1 MQYQGKFRSD
11 LSRAG
16 LFFASAACL
25 AWLGCAGT
33 VGDSGG
39 ETSTGGSGG
48 SAGDSRRTGGH
59 NGGGGSGGGD
69 VGGAAGMT
77 AGNTGGRT
85 GGTGGVTGAGGGAG
99 AGGATGVGGKG
110 TGGATGVG
118 GKGSGGMTGGLG
130 GITGGAGGVLGT
142 CPLFTPDDL
151 WNADVSGKA
160 VDTTNTTKM
169 QALLGPVNIHPDFG
183 SDFGI
188 PINTVPATQPLLPVK
203 FNQFA
208 DESDPGPYPFPSAT
222 MAIIEGGTPTTCDG
236 DCHLLTVQLG
246 TCQLYEGW
254 ICQYSNGWTCANGA
268 HWDLTKKSQG
278 QRPDGWTSA
287 DAAGLPIYAGLARY
301 SEFQAGAINHAI
313 RFTLPCTS
321 ANTVAPA
328 THEAVPGGCSGN
340 SNAPPMGLRIRLKAS
355 FDISTF
361 SAQSKAFL
369 TAFKKYGLILADN
382 GGSSSTLFFQ
392 SEQNSNWSDTQI
404 NELKKVP
411 ASAFEAVLP

>member
-1 MQYQGKFRSD
+1 MFRSD

-16 LFFASAACL
+16 LVFAGAACL
-25 AWLGCAGT
+25 AGLGCAGT
-33 VGDSGG
+33 VGTEGG
-39 ETSTGGSGG
+39 GGGGSSGSGG
-48 SAGDSRRTGGH
+48 SNGNAGNTGGSTGGH
-59 NGGGGSGGGD
+59 AGGGTSGGA
-69 VGGAAGMT
+69 GGAAGMT
-77 AGNTGGRT
+77 GGGVGGKPGGTGGTTGTGGRGAGGMTGTGGRGTGGMTGSSGGMTGTGGMT
-85 GGTGGVTGAGGGAG
+85 GGTGGVP
-99 AGGATGVGGKG
+99 
-110 TGGATGVG
+110 
-118 GKGSGGMTGGLG
+118 
-130 GITGGAGGVLGT
+130 GT
-142 CPLFTPDDL
+142 CPLFTADDA
-151 WNADVSGKA
+151 WNADVSGRT

-169 QALLGPVNIHPDFG
+169 QALLGAVNIHPDFG

-188 PINTVPATQPLLPVK
+188 PINTVPATQPPLPVK

-208 DESDPGPYPFPSAT
+208 DESDPGPYPFPSAAT
-222 MAIIEGGTPTTCDG
+222 AIIEGGTPTTCDG

-287 DAAGLPIYAGLARY
+287 DAAGLPISAGLARY
-301 SEFQAGAINHAI
+301 SEYQAGAINHAI

-321 ANTVAPA
+321 ANTVPPA

-355 FDISTF
+355 FDTS
-361 SAQSKAFL
+361 SYSPQSKAFL

-392 SEQNSNWSDTQI
+392 SEQNSNWSDTEI